1 MTERRRHLVARLILL
16 AFVVLAGLRL
26 ATLDYG
32 AKIST
37 NVIDLIPADE
47 REPEL
52 HVLRTLAN
60 EQQARVVLLALS
72 APAAPPDKA
81 ADAFIATLAG
91 DPSFAEVRRADDTAA
106 RDALGRF
113 FFERSTDYL
122 LPGWIERHRAEF
134 AQTGRPDAE
143 WTDWLAART
152 VDELDAYLHTPES
165 AAFQDLI
172 PSDPLLLL
180 PRLAS
185 SARLAGGDTPADAG
199 NVVRIWARIAASPLE
214 PEGQQPVFATIDRAL
229 AAARAVTPET
239 DLRWTGVNRFAAAS
253 ESRIRSE
260 ISLLNTL
267 SIAAVLLV
275 SVMLIRRPWQ
285 VLHLLPIILCSLAGA
300 WLAVTLVFDRL
311 HILVFVIGA
320 LLTGAAIDY
329 GFHLFLHA
337 DAHAGE
343 GYGQKIRRVLRP
355 LLLSCFTTVAGFGL
369 LLMSEL
375 PLIRH
380 LGVFVAA
387 GLCTAVAAAVVYH
400 AQYPGKPF
408 VARQLPA
415 LPAGRRASVVWRGVV
430 VLAALAAVAGVS
442 RLHWHDD
449 IRELEVPTPEL
460 DANDDAVNAL
470 FGQQDDR
477 AIYLTGGDNLADAR
491 TRLDAFAAWHRERF
505 PDAEL
510 AGAAL
515 MLPSPAAHAALP
527 DRLRELG
534 GFPDALRAEL
544 REHGYLPEAFAPFF
558 NTWERTRAATPSDYD
573 RLVAELRPLLVGP
586 MSMLI
591 NEADG
596 RVWFASISGHP
607 PADEPPPPELQ
618 TVATN
623 QLRTLNRLF
632 GRYRASALRL
642 SLIGLGVTGL
652 AVVLL
657 YGPRRGLRIYAI
669 PVGACFV
676 TFGVLGLAGATLNL
690 FHLLGGFLGVCL
702 SHDYAIFS
710 AETRAPGKP
719 PPVSIRL
726 SALTTIASFG
736 VLAFSQIP
744 VIAALGVTVGLS
756 VFTALAAVE
765 IDAAL
770 RSRRHA

>member
-60 EQQARVVLLALS
+60 ERQARVVLLALS
-72 APAAPPDKA
+72 APDAARAGA
-81 ADAFIATLAG
+81 ADAFIASLAA
-91 DPSFAEVRRADDTAA
+91 DPAFAEVRRADDPEA
-106 RDALGRF
+106 REALGRF
-113 FFERSTDYL
+113 FFERSADYL
-122 LPGWIERHRAEF
+122 LPGWIERRRAAF
-134 AQTGRPDAE
+134 GRTGEPASA
-143 WTDWLAART
+143 WTGWLAART
-152 VDELDAYLHTPES
+152 VAELDAYLHKPES

-180 PRLAS
+180 PTLAS
-185 SARLAGGDTPADAG
+185 SARLAGGDAPGGPGGHAL
-199 NVVRIWARIAASPLE
+199 IWALIADSPLE
-214 PEGQQPVFATIDRAL
+214 PAGQQPVFDAIDRAL
-229 AAARAVTPET
+229 ASARTVAPET
-239 DLRWTGVNRFAAAS
+239 GLRWTGVNRFAAAS
-253 ESRIRSE
+253 ETRIRSE
-260 ISLLNTL
+260 ISLLNAL
-267 SIAAVLLV
+267 SISAVLMV
-275 SVMLIRRPWQ
+275 SVLLIRRPWH
-285 VLHLLPIILCSLAGA
+285 VLHLLPVILCSLAGA
-300 WLAVTLVFDRL
+300 WLAVTAIFDRL
-311 HILVFVIGA
+311 HILVFVVGA

-337 DAHAGE
+337 EARAGE

-387 GLCTAVAAAVVYH
+387 GLFTAVAAAVAYH
-400 AQYPGKPF
+400 AQYAGRPF
-408 VARQLPA
+408 EARRLPA
-415 LPAGRRASVVWRGVV
+415 LPAGPRVIVVCRIVV
-430 VLAALAAVAGVS
+430 GLAALTAIAGVS
-442 RLHWHDD
+442 RLEWHDD
-449 IRELEVPTPEL
+449 IRELEVPTPLL
-460 DANDDAVNAL
+460 DANDAEVNAL
-470 FGQQDDR
+470 FGDPGDR
-477 AIYLTGGDNLADAR
+477 AIYLTGGDDLADAR
-491 TRLDAFAAWHRERF
+491 TRLDAFTAWHREQF
-505 PDAEL
+505 PGSEL

-515 MLPSPAAHAALP
+515 MIPSPAAHAALP
-527 DRLRELG
+527 DRLRELS
-534 GFPDALRAEL
+534 GFPDALRGEL
-544 REHGYLPEAFAPFF
+544 RKHGYLPEAFEPFF
-558 NTWERTRAATPSDYD
+558 NSWERARARAHPDYD
-573 RLVAELRPLLVGP
+573 QLVAGLRPLLVGP

-591 NEADG
+591 NEGKG

-607 PADEPPPPELQ
+607 PGETPPPPELQ

-632 GRYRASALRL
+632 SRYRASALRL

-676 TFGVLGLAGATLNL
+676 TFGALGLAGATLNL
-690 FHLLGGFLGVCL
+690 FHLLGVFLGVCL

-710 AETRAPGKP
+710 AETRAPGQP
-719 PPVSIRL
+719 PPASIRL
-726 SALTTIASFG
+726 SALTTMASFG

-744 VIAALGVTVGLS
+744 VIAALGATVGMS
-756 VFTALAAVE
+756 VLVALAAVE
-765 IDAAL
+765 LDAVL
-770 RSRRHA
+770 RTRRPA